1 MSAAEH
7 RVSIR
12 PSGTGGAS
20 VFGEVWEFRELL
32 YFLTKKELQ
41 VRYKQSFFGAGWA
54 VLQPIGLTAI
64 FSLIF
69 GQLVSVPSEGVPY
82 PLYVLTGMTVWIFVA
97 TGTAQAAAS
106 LVAESELVTKVY
118 FPRLVIP
125 LAKIASWLVD
135 LLIALVVLILV
146 AGLYGRWPPAQV
158 LTVPLWIALAIGTVV
173 GVGVLASAVNVKY
186 RDVVAVLPL
195 AIQVWLFLSPVA
207 YPATLVKG
215 GWQYVYAINPMV
227 SAIGGMRWAMLG
239 TRLPSAGQIAIS
251 AAVVL
256 VLLIAGIVY
265 FRRTERYFADIV

>member
-1 MSAAEH
+1 MSTADH
-7 RVSIR
+7 HVSIR
-12 PSGTGGAS
+12 PSGGTAGT
-20 VFGEVWEFRELL
+20 VLGEIWEYRELL

-54 VLQPIGLTAI
+54 VLQPVGLTAI
-64 FSLIF
+64 FALIF
-69 GQLVSVPSEGVPY
+69 GRLVSVPSEGVPY

-97 TGTAQAAAS
+97 TGTSQAAGSMVGEA
-106 LVAESELVTKVY
+106 ELVTKVY

-125 LAKIASWLVD
+125 LSKVASWLVD
-135 LLIALVVLILV
+135 LVIALVLLVIV

-158 LTVPLWIALAIGTVV
+158 LTIPIWILIAIGTVV
-173 GVGVLASAVNVKY
+173 GIGVFASAVNVKY

-207 YPATLVKG
+207 YPATLVTG
-215 GWQYVYAINPMV
+215 GWKYVYALNPMV

-239 TRLPSAGQIAIS
+239 VDPPAAGQIAVS
-251 AAVVL
+251 VGAVIVM
-256 VLLIAGIVY
+256 LIIGLVY

>member
-1 MSAAEH
+1 MSTAEH
-7 RVSIR
+7 HVSIR
-12 PSGTGGAS
+12 PSGGSAGS
-20 VFGEVWEFRELL
+20 VLGEIWDFRELL

-69 GQLVSVPSEGVPY
+69 GRLVSVPSEGVPY

-97 TGTAQAAAS
+97 TGTAQAAGS
-106 LVAESELVTKVY
+106 LVGESELVTKVY

-125 LAKIASWLVD
+125 LARIMSWLVD
-135 LLIALVVLILV
+135 LLIALVVLIIV
-146 AGLYGRWPPAQV
+146 AGLYGRWPPIQV
-158 LTVPLWIALAIGTVV
+158 LTVPLWVCIAIGTVM

-207 YPATLVKG
+207 YPASLVKG
-215 GWQYVYAINPMV
+215 DWQYVYAINPMV
-227 SAIGGMRWAMLG
+227 SAIGGMRWAILG
-239 TRLPSAGQIAIS
+239 TPAPSAGQIAVSLGSVAI
-251 AAVVL
+251 
-256 VLLIAGIVY
+256 LLTIAFTY

>member
-1 MSAAEH
+1 VSAAEH

>member
-1 MSAAEH
+1 MATAEH
-7 RVSIR
+7 HVSIR
-12 PSGTGGAS
+12 PSGAAGGNALS
-20 VFGEVWEFRELL
+20 EIWEFRELL

-69 GQLVSVPSEGVPY
+69 GRLVSVPSEGVPY

-106 LVAESELVTKVY
+106 LVGESELVTKVY

-125 LAKIASWLVD
+125 LAKILSWLVD
-135 LLIALVVLILV
+135 LLIALAVLIV
-146 AGLYGRWPPAQV
+146 VTGLYGRWPPAQV
-158 LTVPLWIALAIGTVV
+158 LTVPLWLALALSTVV
-173 GVGVLASAVNVKY
+173 GVGVLTSAVNVKY

-215 GWQYVYAINPMV
+215 SWQYVYALNPMV
-227 SAIGGMRWAMLG
+227 SVIGGMRWAILG
-239 TRLPSAGQIAIS
+239 THAPHAGQIAVSVASVAI
-251 AAVVL
+251 VL
-256 VLLIAGIVY
+256 TVGFVY

>member
-1 MSAAEH
+1 MSTAEH
-7 RVSIR
+7 HVSIR
-12 PSGTGGAS
+12 PSGSGAGS
-20 VFGEVWEFRELL
+20 ALGELWEFRELL

-41 VRYKQSFFGAGWA
+41 VRYKQSIFGAGWA
-54 VLQPIGLTAI
+54 ILQPVGLTAI

-69 GQLVSVPSEGVPY
+69 GQLVNVPSEGVPY

-106 LVAESELVTKVY
+106 LVGESELFTKVY

-125 LAKIASWLVD
+125 LAKILSWLVD
-135 LLIALVVLILV
+135 LLIALVVLIVV
-146 AGLYGRWPPAQV
+146 AGLYGRWPPVQV
-158 LTVPLWIALAIGTVV
+158 LTVPLWLAVAIGTVV

-207 YPATLVKG
+207 YPATLVTGDLK
-215 GWQYVYAINPMV
+215 YLYALNPMV
-227 SAIGGMRWAMLG
+227 SAIGGMRWALLDTPPPA
-239 TRLPSAGQIAIS
+239 TRQIALS
-251 AAVVL
+251 VGSVA
-256 VLLIAGIVY
+256 VLLVVGFVY

>member
-1 MSAAEH
+1 MSTAEH
-7 RVSIR
+7 HVSIR
-12 PSGTGGAS
+12 PTGGGADS
-20 VFGEVWEFRELL
+20 VVSELWEFRELL

-41 VRYKQSFFGAGWA
+41 VRYKQSLFGAGWA

-69 GQLVSVPSEGVPY
+69 GKLVSVPSEGVPY

-97 TGTAQAAAS
+97 TGTAQSAAS
-106 LVAESELVTKVY
+106 LVGESELVTKVY

-125 LAKIASWLVD
+125 LAKILSWLVD
-135 LLIALVVLILV
+135 LLIALAVLFVV
-146 AGLYGRWPPAQV
+146 AGLYGRWPPVQV
-158 LTVPLWIALAIGTVV
+158 LTVPLWVAIAIGTVV

-207 YPATLVKG
+207 YPATLVTG
-215 GWQYVYAINPMV
+215 GWKYVYAINPMV

-239 TRLPSAGQIAIS
+239 TPPPAAGQIAVS
-251 AAVVL
+251 VGAVL
-256 VLLIAGIVY
+256 VMLAIALVY

>member
-1 MSAAEH
+1 MSTAEH
-7 RVSIR
+7 HVSIR
-12 PSGTGGAS
+12 PAGGAS
-20 VFGEVWEFRELL
+20 GVLAELWEFRELL

-41 VRYKQSFFGAGWA
+41 VRYKQSIFGAGWA
-54 VLQPIGLTAI
+54 VLQPVGLTAI

-69 GQLVSVPSEGVPY
+69 GRLVSVPSEGVPY

-106 LVAESELVTKVY
+106 LVGEADLVTKVY

-125 LAKIASWLVD
+125 LSKILSWLVD
-135 LLIALVVLILV
+135 LIIALAVLIVV
-146 AGLYGRWPPAQV
+146 AGLYGRWPPLQV
-158 LTVPLWIALAIGTVV
+158 LTVPLWVAIAIATVV

-207 YPATLVKG
+207 YPATLVHGSLK
-215 GWQYVYAINPMV
+215 YVYALNPMV

-239 TRLPSAGQIAIS
+239 TPAPAGGQIAVS
-251 AAVVL
+251 VAAVLL
-256 VLLIAGIVY
+256 VLGVG
-265 FRRTERYFADIV
+265 

>member
-1 MSAAEH
+1 MSTAEH
-7 RVSIR
+7 HVSIR
-12 PSGTGGAS
+12 PTGGGAGN
-20 VFGEVWEFRELL
+20 VLAELWEFRELL

-69 GQLVSVPSEGVPY
+69 GRLVNVPSEGVPY

-106 LVAESELVTKVY
+106 LVGESELVTKVY

-125 LAKIASWLVD
+125 LAKVLSWLVD
-135 LLIALVVLILV
+135 LVIALVVLIVV
-146 AGLYGRWPPAQV
+146 AGLYGRWPPLQV
-158 LTVPLWIALAIGTVV
+158 LTVPLWVGIAIGTVV

-207 YPATLVKG
+207 YPASLVHG
-215 GWQYVYAINPMV
+215 GLKYLYAVNPMV

-239 TRLPSAGQIAIS
+239 TPAPAGGQIAVS
-251 AAVVL
+251 VGAVLL
-256 VLLIAGIVY
+256 VLAAAFLY

>member
-1 MSAAEH
+1 MSTAEH
-7 RVSIR
+7 HVSIR
-12 PSGTGGAS
+12 PTGGGADNVVS
-20 VFGEVWEFRELL
+20 ELWEFRELL

-41 VRYKQSFFGAGWA
+41 VRYKQSLFGAGWA

-69 GQLVSVPSEGVPY
+69 GKLVSVPSEGVPY

-97 TGTAQAAAS
+97 TGTAQSAAS
-106 LVAESELVTKVY
+106 LVGESELVTKVY

-125 LAKIASWLVD
+125 LAKILSWLVD
-135 LLIALVVLILV
+135 LLIALAVLFVV
-146 AGLYGRWPPAQV
+146 AGLYGRWPPVQV
-158 LTVPLWIALAIGTVV
+158 LTVPLWVAIAIGTVV

-207 YPATLVKG
+207 YPATLVTG
-215 GWQYVYAINPMV
+215 GWKYVYAINPMV

-239 TRLPSAGQIAIS
+239 TPPPAAGQIAVS
-251 AAVVL
+251 VGAVL
-256 VLLIAGIVY
+256 VMLAIALVY

>member
-1 MSAAEH
+1 MAEL
-7 RVSIR
+7 
-12 PSGTGGAS
+12 
-20 VFGEVWEFRELL
+20 WEFRELL

-41 VRYKQSFFGAGWA
+41 VRYKQSIFGAGWA

-69 GQLVSVPSEGVPY
+69 GQLVNVPSEGVPY

-106 LVAESELVTKVY
+106 LVGESELVTKVY

-125 LAKIASWLVD
+125 LAKIMSWLVD
-135 LLIALVVLILV
+135 LLIALVVLIVV
-146 AGLYGRWPPAQV
+146 AGLYGRWPPVQV
-158 LTVPLWIALAIGTVV
+158 LTVPLWVALAIGTVV

-207 YPATLVKG
+207 YPATLVHG
-215 GWQYVYAINPMV
+215 GLKYLYAINPMV
-227 SAIGGMRWAMLG
+227 SAISGMRWAMLG
-239 TRLPSAGQIAIS
+239 TPLLAAGQIAVS
-251 AAVVL
+251 VGAVLIVL
-256 VLLIAGIVY
+256 AVAFVY

>member
-1 MSAAEH
+1 VSAAEH

-146 AGLYGRWPPAQV
+146 AGLYGRWPPVQV

>member
-1 MSAAEH
+1 MSTAEH
-7 RVSIR
+7 HVSIR
-12 PSGTGGAS
+12 PSGTTAGTML
-20 VFGEVWEFRELL
+20 GELWEFRELL
-32 YFLTKKELQ
+32 YFLTKKEFQ

-69 GQLVSVPSEGVPY
+69 GQLVNVPSEGVPY

-97 TGTAQAAAS
+97 TGTSQAAGS
-106 LVAESELVTKVY
+106 LVGESELVTKVY

-125 LAKIASWLVD
+125 LSKVLSWVVD
-135 LLIALVVLILV
+135 LVIALILLVVV
-146 AGLYGRWPPAQV
+146 AGLYGRWPPLQV
-158 LTVPLWIALAIGTVV
+158 LTVPVWLLFALGTVV

-207 YPATLVKG
+207 YPATLVTGDVK
-215 GWQYVYAINPMV
+215 YLYALNPMV
-227 SAIGGMRWAMLG
+227 SAIGGMRWAILD
-239 TRLPSAGQIAIS
+239 TPPPATGQIAVS
-251 AAVVL
+251 VGSVA
-256 VLLIAGIVY
+256 VLLVVAFVY

>member
-1 MSAAEH
+1 MSTAEH
-7 RVSIR
+7 HVSIR
-12 PSGTGGAS
+12 PSGGGAGNAL
-20 VFGEVWEFRELL
+20 GELWEFRELL

-69 GQLVSVPSEGVPY
+69 GRLVSVPSEGVPY

-106 LVAESELVTKVY
+106 LVGESELVTKVY

-125 LAKIASWLVD
+125 LAKILSWLVD
-135 LLIALVVLILV
+135 LVIATVVLVIV
-146 AGLYGRWPPAQV
+146 AGLYGRWPPIQV
-158 LTVPLWIALAIGTVV
+158 LTVPLWVAIAIGTVV

-207 YPATLVKG
+207 YPATLVHGSLK
-215 GWQYVYAINPMV
+215 YLYALNPMV

-239 TRLPSAGQIAIS
+239 TPLPAAGQIAVSVGAVAIVLG
-251 AAVVL
+251 AAF
-256 VLLIAGIVY
+256 VY

>member
-1 MSAAEH
+1 MSTAEH
-7 RVSIR
+7 HVSIR
-12 PSGTGGAS
+12 PSGGGS
-20 VFGEVWEFRELL
+20 GNVLTEIWEFRELL

-41 VRYKQSFFGAGWA
+41 VRYKQSLFGAGWA

-69 GQLVSVPSEGVPY
+69 GKLVSVPSEGVPY

-97 TGTAQAAAS
+97 TGTAQSAAS
-106 LVAESELVTKVY
+106 LVGESDLVTKVY

-125 LAKIASWLVD
+125 LAKILSWLVD
-135 LLIALVVLILV
+135 LLIALAVLFVV
-146 AGLYGRWPPAQV
+146 AGLYGRWPPVQV
-158 LTVPLWIALAIGTVV
+158 LTVPLWVAIAIGTVV

-207 YPATLVKG
+207 YPATLVTG
-215 GWQYVYAINPMV
+215 GWKYVYAINPMV

-239 TRLPSAGQIAIS
+239 TPPPAAGQIAVS
-251 AAVVL
+251 VGAVL
-256 VLLIAGIVY
+256 VMLAIALVY

>member
-1 MSAAEH
+1 MSTAEH
-7 RVSIR
+7 HVSIR
-12 PSGTGGAS
+12 PSGGGTGNALT
-20 VFGEVWEFRELL
+20 EIWEFRELL

-69 GQLVSVPSEGVPY
+69 GRLVSVPSEGVPY

-106 LVAESELVTKVY
+106 LVGESELVTKVY

-125 LAKIASWLVD
+125 LAKILSWLVD
-135 LLIALVVLILV
+135 LLIALVVLVIV
-146 AGLYGRWPPAQV
+146 AGLYGRWPPLQV
-158 LTVPLWIALAIGTVV
+158 LTVPLWVGIAIGTVV

-215 GWQYVYAINPMV
+215 DLKYLYAVNPMV
-227 SAIGGMRWAMLG
+227 SAIGGMRWAILD
-239 TRLPSAGQIAIS
+239 TPPPAAGQIAVS
-251 AAVVL
+251 VAAVAIVL
-256 VLLIAGIVY
+256 ATAFVY

>member
-1 MSAAEH
+1 MATADH

-12 PSGTGGAS
+12 PSGGGAT
-20 VFGEVWEFRELL
+20 GALAELWEFRELL

-41 VRYKQSFFGAGWA
+41 VRYKQSFFGSGWA

-69 GQLVSVPSEGVPY
+69 GRLVSVASEGVPY

-106 LVAESELVTKVY
+106 LVGESELVTKVY

-125 LAKIASWLVD
+125 LAKILSWLVD
-135 LLIALVVLILV
+135 LVIALVVLIVV
-146 AGLYGRWPPAQV
+146 AGLYGRWPPVQV
-158 LTVPLWIALAIGTVV
+158 LTVPVWVVIAIGTVV

-186 RDVVAVLPL
+186 CDVVAVLPL

-207 YPATLVKG
+207 YPATLVHGSLK
-215 GWQYVYAINPMV
+215 YVYALNPMV

-239 TRLPSAGQIAIS
+239 TPAPAGGQIAVS
-251 AAVVL
+251 VAAVLL
-256 VLLIAGIVY
+256 VLTIALVY